1 MKIALFLAAALIAAP
16 VAATPVYK
24 NVEIGM
30 TTNDVISL
38 YPLAN
43 QKRDRFI
50 IEDREL
56 VPGCVTNVDIN
67 LQNGV
72 VAGVTFSAGPGSS
85 GRCIKL
91 IQRTLTTR
99 QAAL

>member
-1 MKIALFLAAALIAAP
+1 MS
-16 VAATPVYK
+16 
-24 NVEIGM
+24 
-30 TTNDVISL
+30 TNDVISR

-56 VPGCVTNVDIN
+56 VPGCITTVDIHI
-67 LQNGV
+67 QNGA
-72 VAGVTFSAGPGSS
+72 VAGVTFSASPGSS
-85 GRCIKL
+85 GRCIKQ